1 MSSRDY
7 SKVPL
12 PTIGQHDQ
20 GNRVPNIGVQ
30 GQDKPK
36 WLRRQFDEKDS
47 YYSKPV
53 DLTPTEKKFLNN
65 RGSILQVLEIATVAI
80 KSEMDK
86 NGLETLHPLLILA
99 YGRINELMSTA
110 LKEVNNAD
118 V

>member
-12 PTIGQHDQ
+12 PTIGQQ
-20 GNRVPNIGVQ
+20 GRANKVPNIGAQ
-30 GQDKPK
+30 GQAKSK
-36 WLRRQFDEKDS
+36 LRQQFDEKDS
-47 YYSKPV
+47 YYSNPV

>member
-12 PTIGQHDQ
+12 PTIGQQ
-20 GNRVPNIGVQ
+20 GQDNRVPNIGVQ
-30 GQDKPK
+30 GQDKPT
-36 WLRRQFDEKDS
+36 LRRQFDEKDS

>member
-12 PTIGQHDQ
+12 PTIGQQ
-20 GNRVPNIGVQ
+20 GQDNRVPNIGVQ
-30 GQDKPK
+30 GQAKPK
-36 WLRRQFDEKDS
+36 LRRQFDEKDS

-53 DLTPTEKKFLNN
+53 DLTPTEKKFLNS

-99 YGRINELMSTA
+99 YGRINELMNTA